1 MRKLLTVL
9 SVLSIILISM
19 FAPTAEAADAPDVH
33 CASGVF
39 IKRFCPTYPGEFI
52 TISNDGPQID
62 LEGWMLSD
70 GEGSV
75 TFNGSLSLPTAT
87 DITWGDCPERYLS
100 LYPGEVVYHKGSNG
114 TITKGSLKLAD
125 TGDQVFLF
133 DPNGNLIDV
142 VYYGTSEPSPP
153 WNGPAVPCRK
163 GEMLR
168 RTAEPSEYGS
178 WSLEVPGSFSL
189 LSPWSIASASPVL
202 YPDDGLEVMVQQV
215 DLALA
220 EICVSTYIL
229 ENWTLA
235 RHLAMAAVRGV
246 DVTLLLEGQPVG
258 GVSENGAA
266 LAYYLQENGVDV
278 WVMRSSESFRRYDY
292 QHAKYM
298 VFDGERL
305 LVSSENMAD
314 SSFTSN
320 RGWAILVRSSSIA
333 RDALTVF
340 QKDLGGKGLDVFP
353 LDISLP
359 FHEGGPGRM
368 LNYDRQKVRM
378 EVTSS
383 VLLST
388 SPFTIEDTLV
398 NALGGSQE
406 RILVQQMNF
415 EEDWL
420 NGGQIMDALS
430 RAADR
435 GVTVRILLD
444 SGFGTKE
451 PNQRVAEALNAKAS
465 ERGWDLECRLP
476 GPASPFERLH
486 NKGVII
492 DDQVLVG
499 SANWVDN
506 SMRCNREMALL
517 VRSTELADHF
527 TGLFENDWKG
537 DAVPPVISL
546 PWHFLEVSQQQLVLL
561 DATACHDTSNIAE
574 FAWDLDGD
582 GASDLFGPIHAVA
595 LIPGEHNVTLRVT
608 DTVGNMAY
616 ENVTVRVSEGQASIP
631 GLLLYAP
638 LPVIALLL
646 LIRRNKRR
654 I

>member
-1 MRKLLTVL
+1 MRKLLVVL
-9 SVLSIILISM
+9 FILSILLISM
-19 FAPTAEAADAPDVH
+19 FVPTSEAADVPTVH
-33 CASGVF
+33 SSSGVS
-39 IKRFCPTYPGEFI
+39 IKRFCPAYPGEFI

-62 LEGWMLSD
+62 LDGWRLSD

-75 TFNGSLSLPTAT
+75 TFNGSLSLPTKT
-87 DITWGDCPERYLS
+87 DITWSDSPERYLS
-100 LYPGEVVYHKGSNG
+100 LYPGEVVYHKSSTG
-114 TITKGSLKLAD
+114 TITKGSFKLAD
-125 TGDQVFLF
+125 KGDQVYLF
-133 DPNGNLIDV
+133 DPDGNLIDV
-142 VYYGTSEPSPP
+142 VYYGTSEPSSP
-153 WNGPAVPCRK
+153 WIGPAVPCKK

-168 RTAEPSEYGS
+168 RTAEGSEYSS
-178 WSLEVPGSFSL
+178 WSSEVPGSFSL
-189 LSPWSIASASPVL
+189 LSPWSIAFASPVL
-202 YPDDGLEVMVQQV
+202 YPDDGLEVMVRQV
-215 DLALA
+215 DLALS

-278 WVMRSSESFRRYDY
+278 WIMRSSESFRRYDY
-292 QHAKYM
+292 LHAKYM

-340 QKDLGGKGLDVFP
+340 QMDLGGKGVDVFP
-353 LDISLP
+353 LDLSLP

-368 LNYDRQKVRM
+368 FNYDRQGVSM
-378 EVTSS
+378 EVTAS
-383 VLLST
+383 VILST
-388 SPFTIEDTLV
+388 SPFMIQDTLV

-420 NGGQIMDALS
+420 NGGEIMDALS

-451 PNQRVAEALNAKAS
+451 SNQRVAEVLNTEAS

-517 VRSTELADHF
+517 VRSMEMADHF
-527 TGLFENDWKG
+527 TRLFEDDWKG

-582 GASDLFGPIHAVA
+582 GASDLYGPIHAVS

-608 DTVGNMAY
+608 DTMGNTAY
-616 ENVTVRVSEGQASIP
+616 ENVTVRVSGGQAAIP
-631 GLLLYAP
+631 SLLLYAP
-638 LPVIALLL
+638 LTVIALFL
-646 LIRRNKRR
+646 LIRRNMRR